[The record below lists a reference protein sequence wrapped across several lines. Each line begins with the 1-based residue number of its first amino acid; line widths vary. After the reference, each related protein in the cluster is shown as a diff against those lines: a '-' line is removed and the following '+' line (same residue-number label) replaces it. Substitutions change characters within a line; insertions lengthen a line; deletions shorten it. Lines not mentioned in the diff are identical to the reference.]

1 MKKYIEKSEFLKTL
15 HGEDIQ
21 LEDLKRLADELGYSL
36 VKKQLPMPKLLP
48 CKCGRKRIGEWIHH
62 SSEFGSGYRR
72 SCTCGV
78 MAKPGKTKR
87 EAREN
92 WNRLI
97 LLLEEKEKEC

>member
-36 VKKQLPMPKLLP
+36 VKKQPPMPKLLP
-48 CKCGRKRIGEWIHH
+48 CKCGCRRILEGVC
-62 SSEFGSGYRR
+62 FGDKKGFVRFCYK
-72 SCTCGV
+72 CDLH
-78 MAKPGKTKR
+78 AKIGKTKR

-92 WNRLI
+92 WNRMI
-97 LLLEEKEKEC
+97 SGEE